1 MAANLSIDEVLAGLA
16 SMGFEISECQEAIHA
31 GNTTIESAIEWLVNV
46 KQPKQTS
53 QHSSEE
59 FIRASTSSVVPAS
72 EAVTPSGSLTSRYA
86 ASEESRAA
94 KENFLRKEREVARI
108 EAKKRK
114 LEEIKAR
121 ELALKQ
127 IADDKEMRKSR
138 TSYKSPP
145 TTGVATTLP
154 TATSSSPADS
164 HLTMLQVR
172 LPDGLVR
179 KVSMAADT
187 ILEKAVTSVC
197 PDTSIRSG
205 EAEII
210 QPFPHKVFTP
220 QEMSMSLKD
229 VGLHPSGSIV
239 IRMLYNQQSRDN
251 DQSLGVLPLR
261 GTDQPALQENHQA
274 IPDLPGGDN
283 ELEIPDP
290 EDHDEEHQHDP
301 YDQMAGLDPGNVAML
316 PRMPQFGPARRHVWG
331 DGVRLGEPN
340 PHARPSQHGH
350 VLPSNEDAG
359 RRQEMIAQCLQR
371 FAESNQEVEDILQ
384 LHRDVPRLEDLCIT
398 NVSLRLAGQRHLQPL
413 VTLGVLPHNVC
424 DKIISRLVEDKALT
438 PKVLHAFISCCLRY
452 IKLDC
457 YLLVTNDL
465 LAELR
470 FHRQLVHLSIKSCP
484 IITDKALEAVVVLK
498 RLQTLNLSQCTQIT
512 DKCFSYLKDLPALTT
527 LQLDNTKISDKGLM
541 YFSGHANCIQTLVH
555 LSLNGTGVT
564 NQGTASLA
572 DWKILRIL
580 GLENTKITSLDVIRH
595 LQHLKTLNVA
605 FTGVTDECLVALNSH
620 PSLSSLNILQTS
632 VTDRGLQHLKGLQ
645 LTHLKLPGRLSI
657 TDQGLL
663 AIQGLPLSSLDLSDY
678 RNITDSGVQY
688 IAGMTSLT
696 RLLLSNTRLTDE
708 GMVQLSGLA
717 KLVELNV
724 DRTVVTDKGSRVLSN
739 FANLQILG
747 LSSTGVTDKLLRDG
761 VLNRCKKLCKLNLS
775 RTSVTN
781 RGIKHLEL
789 NSLTLLNLDWTRVT
803 ADCGLLLT
811 GCPALKALR
820 MSNCTPPSPG
830 DESGSDDEDQG

>member
-1 MAANLSIDEVLAGLA
+1 MAANSSIDEVLAGLA

-164 HLTMLQVR
+164 HLTMLQVLPRPDDFYFGKVR

-484 IITDKALEAVVVLK
+484 IITDKALEAVV
-498 RLQTLNLSQCTQIT
+498 
-512 DKCFSYLKDLPALTT
+512 DLPALTT

-632 VTDRGLQHLKGLQ
+632 VTDRGLQHLK
-645 LTHLKLPGRLSI
+645 
-657 TDQGLL
+657 
-663 AIQGLPLSSLDLSDY
+663 GLPLSSLDLSDY